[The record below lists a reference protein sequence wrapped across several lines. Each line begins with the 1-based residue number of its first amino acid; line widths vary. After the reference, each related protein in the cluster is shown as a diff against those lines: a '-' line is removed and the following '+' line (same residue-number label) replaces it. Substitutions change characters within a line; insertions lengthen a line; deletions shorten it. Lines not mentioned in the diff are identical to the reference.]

1 MRLSL
6 TMDRTHVY
14 QLCNRHMFDI
24 KYKSYQ
30 IIDRTERGHVSHVT
44 LETVQN
50 IAFFHG
56 VTSPMERARNVI
68 GAKRNLAKTDVS
80 DKD

>member
-1 MRLSL
+1 M
-6 TMDRTHVY
+6 
-14 QLCNRHMFDI
+14 
-24 KYKSYQ
+24 
-30 IIDRTERGHVSHVT
+30 IDRTERGHVSHVT

>member
-1 MRLSL
+1 
-6 TMDRTHVY
+6 
-14 QLCNRHMFDI
+14 MFDI
-24 KYKSYQ
+24 KYKSFQ

-68 GAKRNLAKTDVS
+68 GAKRNLAKTYVS
-80 DKD
+80 DKELIIHFQGCLQSSSLTKELD